1 MGAKAFFN
9 TTTRLIELLE
19 APVGGIASVDFRVD
33 LYSDAKEDWRINANG
48 ERAHRFPF
56 ETAESAGAPVPGGKE
71 EPIFYRLR
79 NGPEAWRILPFDADH
94 DLTIT
99 GMVFPLDQTMR
110 LVEPR
115 AGRTILVILDGSQVA
130 GLSTAGVSVGV
141 DQATSQIQIV
151 DVVESDQV
159 KVGGQLQ
166 YRKRGTVTQLIPAK
180 DVTGDQA
187 PASVSIVEP

>member
-1 MGAKAFFN
+1 MGIKANFN
-9 TTTRLIELLE
+9 VATRNVELLE
-19 APVGGIASVDFRVD
+19 APVNGVASIDFRVD

-48 ERAHRFPF
+48 ERGHRFPF
-56 ETAESAGAPVPGGKE
+56 VTAETAGDLLPGGKE

-79 NGPEAWRILPFDADH
+79 NGEEGWRILPFDADH

-99 GMVFPLDQTMR
+99 GMAFPLEPLNRM
-110 LVEPR
+110 VAPR
-115 AGRTILVILDGSQVA
+115 AGRTILVVLDGSQVA
-130 GLSTAGVSVGV
+130 GLSITGVAAGV
-141 DQATSQIQIV
+141 DAAPSQIQIQ

-166 YRKRGTVTQLIPAK
+166 YRRRGTVVQLIPAK

>member
-1 MGAKAFFN
+1 MGLRANFN
-9 TTTRLIELLE
+9 VLTRNIELLD
-19 APVGGIASVDFRVD
+19 APVGGISSIDFRVD
-33 LYSDAKEDWRINANG
+33 LFSDAKEDWLANLND
-48 ERAHRFPF
+48 ERNHRFPF
-56 ETAESAGAPVPGGKE
+56 VTAQSAGAPIPGGKE

-79 NGPEAWRILPFDADH
+79 NGLEAWRILPFDADH

-99 GMVFPLDQTMR
+99 GMVFPLEPLNRMIA
-110 LVEPR
+110 PR

-130 GLSTAGVSVGV
+130 GLSTTGVIAGVEAAPS
-141 DQATSQIQIV
+141 QLQIQDIV
-151 DVVESDQV
+151 EADQV

>member
-1 MGAKAFFN
+1 MGIKANFN
-9 TTTRLIELLE
+9 TTDRLIELLE
-19 APVGGIASVDFRVD
+19 APVGGVATIDFRVD
-33 LYSDAKEDWRINANG
+33 IYSDAKEDWRINAGG
-48 ERAHRFPF
+48 ERLHRFPF
-56 ETAESAGAPVPGGKE
+56 VTAETAGDVLPGGKE

-79 NGPEAWRILPFDADH
+79 NGLENWRILPFDADH

-99 GMVFPLDQTMR
+99 GMAFPIEPLNRMIA
-110 LVEPR
+110 PR

-130 GLSTAGVSVGV
+130 GLSVNGVAQGV
-141 DQATSQIQIV
+141 DAAPSQIQIQ
-151 DVVESDQV
+151 DVVEADQV

-166 YRKRGTVTQLIPAK
+166 YRRRGTVTQLIPAK

>member
-1 MGAKAFFN
+1 MGLRANFN
-9 TTTRLIELLE
+9 VLTRNIELLD
-19 APVGGIASVDFRVD
+19 APVGGIASIDFRVD
-33 LYSDAKEDWRINANG
+33 LFSDAKEDWLANAND
-48 ERAHRFPF
+48 ERSHRFPF
-56 ETAESAGAPVPGGKE
+56 VTAQSAGTTIPGGTE

-79 NGPEAWRILPFDADH
+79 NGLEAWRILPFDADH

-99 GMVFPLDQTMR
+99 GMVFPLEPLNRMIA
-110 LVEPR
+110 PR

-130 GLSTAGVSVGV
+130 GLSTTGVIAGV
-141 DQATSQIQIV
+141 DAAPSQIQIR
-151 DVVESDQV
+151 DVVEADQV
-159 KVGGQLQ
+159 KVGGQLE

>member
-1 MGAKAFFN
+1 MGVKANFN
-9 TTTRLIELLE
+9 VTTRQIELLE
-19 APVGGIASVDFRVD
+19 APVGGIASIDFRVD
-33 LYSDAKEDWRINANG
+33 LFSDAKEDWLASATLR
-48 ERAHRFPF
+48 RHRFPF
-56 ETAESAGAPVPGGKE
+56 ITAETAGDLLPGGKE

-79 NGPEAWRILPFDADH
+79 NGVEGWRILPFDIDH

-99 GMVFPLDQTMR
+99 GMAFPLEPTNRMIA
-110 LVEPR
+110 PR

-130 GLSTAGVSVGV
+130 GLSQNGVSAGVDASS
-141 DQATSQIQIV
+141 SQIQIQ
-151 DVVESDQV
+151 DVVEADQV

-187 PASVSIVEP
+187 PASVAIVQP